1 MNVAISTV
9 LPLRRPSRPGA
20 AARPAFNAHL
30 LSVDFEASDGRQW
43 SAVGGGE
50 SVAEAIA
57 AARES
62 LPPGADW
69 DVTRWNA
76 LYGD

>member
-1 MNVAISTV
+1 MNAAIATV
-9 LPLRRPSRPGA
+9 LPLRRPSRSAQPRA
-20 AARPAFNAHL
+20 AYNAYL
-30 LSVDFEASDGRQW
+30 LNVDFETPDGEQW
-43 SAVGGGE
+43 SAIGGGE

-57 AARES
+57 AARQS
-62 LPPGADW
+62 LPAGSDW